1 MTVDASPMTPPISR
15 RALLRTAASATVG
28 LAGIML
34 AKTPPLYAATR
45 TVTMLAANHFV
56 PASDENLKR
65 WAKEFEK
72 ANKCHVKIDFIA
84 HRDTYVKVA
93 KEQETR
99 TGHDIVFLFFSKA
112 HLHHEALDTLEFMED
127 LGKKLGGWYD
137 LIREVDQV
145 DGRWVAMPFFYSCMP
160 MTYREDLYQHAG
172 IQAPKTWEEWKDSG
186 KKIK

>member
-1 MTVDASPMTPPISR
+1 MTVDASHTMPPLSR
-15 RALLRTAASATVG
+15 RTLLRTAASATVG
-28 LAGIML
+28 LAGIV
-34 AKTPPLYAATR
+34 ATKTPPLYAATR

-99 TGHDIVFLFFSKA
+99 TGHDLS
-112 HLHHEALDTLEFMED
+112 
-127 LGKKLGGWYD
+127 
-137 LIREVDQV
+137 LI
-145 DGRWVAMPFFYSCMP
+145 
-160 MTYREDLYQHAG
+160 H
-172 IQAPKTWEEWKDSG
+172 I
-186 KKIK
+186 